1 MPQRDTCPTA
11 KLAKPTGSTDLLEM
25 MTPLPLTWPDGSG
38 GVYSLGWPVTTTNGS
53 DIRNGGMHEQLAARI
68 RIVAGSAPEL
78 YSAHAPG
85 TCCSPDRVAACDQLW
100 SFLLQG

>member
-11 KLAKPTGSTDLLEM
+11 KLAKSTGSTDLLEM

-53 DIRNGGMHEQLAARI
+53 DIRN
-68 RIVAGSAPEL
+68 
-78 YSAHAPG
+78 
-85 TCCSPDRVAACDQLW
+85 
-100 SFLLQG
+100 